1 MPDADL
7 ADIYGV
13 SRKAVNLAV
22 RRSLDRF
29 PVDFAFQLNTSE
41 TAHLR
46 RSQLATSNPQ
56 DIPRI
61 HPWVFTDHGALMAA
75 FVLNSKQAIRMSIH
89 IVRAS
94 VRLGEMVASDEWL
107 ARILDDLERRVLHH
121 DEEITSI
128 LRVIRKLALS
138 RKPNARRRI
147 RLIPG
152 ARRLAPTTP
161 SLRDTP
167 PPAGGESP
175 IQSMLTGGKGEGS

>member
-1 MPDADL
+1 MLDADL

-13 SRKAVNLAV
+13 TRKVLNLAV
-22 RRSLDRF
+22 MRNLERF
-29 PVDFAFQLNTSE
+29 PVDFAFQLNISE
-41 TAHLR
+41 TAHL

-75 FVLNSKQAIRMSIH
+75 FVLNSKQAIQMSIH

-94 VRLGEMVASDEWL
+94 VRLMEMVDPDKWL

-138 RKPNARRRI
+138 RKPNAKRPI
-147 RLIPG
+147 RFIPG
-152 ARRLAPTTP
+152 
-161 SLRDTP
+161 
-167 PPAGGESP
+167 G
-175 IQSMLTGGKGEGS
+175 